1 VLQLSK
7 ELKKQDEK
15 LRSLEKQLEQ
25 KVTYLPS
32 SFDLTS
38 KQQPLFLSQLCDGQI

>member
-25 KVTYLPS
+25 KVTDLPS

-38 KQQPLFLSQLCDGQI
+38 KQLPLFLSQLCDGQI